1 ELNHELV
8 RDETH
13 YRVTLDPAA
22 LASCEKV
29 VSTCS
34 IILNDT
40 LDDVLLACRN
50 AHHFAIVGPT
60 AGCVPDPLFARGVD
74 ALGGRRVVA
83 REPLLETFGRGA
95 KWGAYTAKYVITR
108 ENYPGIERL
117 LAAAE

>member
-1 ELNHELV
+1 MNSCATKRIIALRSTPPRWHPAKKSSAPV
-8 RDETH
+8 R
-13 YRVTLDPAA
+13 
-22 LASCEKV
+22 
-29 VSTCS
+29 
-34 IILNDT
+34 
-40 LDDVLLACRN
+40 VLFACRN

-83 REPLLETFGRGA
+83 REPLLETFCRGA

-117 LAAAE
+117 LAAAS